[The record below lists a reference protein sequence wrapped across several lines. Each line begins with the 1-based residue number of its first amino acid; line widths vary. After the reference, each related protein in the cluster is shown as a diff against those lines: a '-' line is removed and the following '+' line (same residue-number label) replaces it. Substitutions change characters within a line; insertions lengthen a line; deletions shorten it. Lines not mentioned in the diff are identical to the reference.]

1 MTEAKPPRRRLASL
15 TGLVLALVVPA
26 LLTAAPGALG
36 DLGLNPTTEVII
48 NEAAVWALALAVL
61 AIVRFWERRPLTS
74 IGLGKPT
81 WNSLLTGGCVT
92 LGLLF
97 LAGMAA
103 FALETSG
110 LPMPENQTDLILGLP
125 LWLQLLVAFSAGVT
139 EEILFRGYAIE
150 RMTELTRSRWL
161 GAIVPVLV
169 FGGVHAPFWGIAH
182 AIVAGFSGLWLTLLY
197 LWRRNLWTNIAAHA
211 LLDGLVFIAIDLAQK
226 FGMT

>member
-36 DLGLNPTTEVII
+36 DLDLNPTTEVIV
-48 NEAAVWALALAVL
+48 NEAVVWALALAVL

-97 LAGMAA
+97 LAGIAA
-103 FALETSG
+103 FALEISG

-125 LWLQLLVAFSAGVT
+125 VWLQLLVAFSAGVT

-211 LLDGLVFIAIDLAQK
+211 MMDGLVFIAIDLAQK